1 VPDKPVWTMD
11 QIIPALTGLHEK
23 WYTAPI
29 AFSFYEA
36 AHSNLSP
43 KPPNFSPLGEV
54 QRLAVREAFR
64 FVADIT
70 PLTFVEVADQAGEQP
85 WIRFF
90 NLHMV
95 AQWSGSADNR
105 VNEAYEPDAITG
117 SDIAFNLYMMN
128 QRGFYQLGD
137 WKTMII
143 MHEVLHALGLSH
155 PGPYNG
161 PGYNYQD
168 HALYAQDTTEFTVMS
183 YWTADNSGADHVA
196 GAEQKIY
203 RSAAPLLHD
212 IAALQHLYGA
222 NMATRAGDTVY
233 GFNSTAGRAVYDI
246 AQNAHPV
253 FSIWDGGG
261 NDTLDLSGF
270 ASRSRIDLAPGA
282 FSDADGMTRNLS
294 IAFGVTI
301 ENAKGGA
308 GADRISGNSAANRIE
323 GGGGTDWLDGG
334 AGGDTF
340 VFASLAD
347 SHIYQRRSDGK
358 KYAPDL
364 ISDFKSG
371 EDRIDVSGIDAV
383 WGTPQNDAFELIGAA
398 AFSGRAGELRW
409 EVGAGIVHVF
419 GDVDG
424 DLNADLLI
432 LLRTDSIAAG
442 DFIV

>member
-1 VPDKPVWTMD
+1 MPDKPIWTMD
-11 QIIPALTGLHEK
+11 QIIPALTGLHSK
-23 WYTAPI
+23 WYSGTI
-29 AFSFYEA
+29 SYSFYEA
-36 AHSNLSP
+36 AHSNLEP

-64 FVADIT
+64 YVEDIT
-70 PLTFVEVADQAGEQP
+70 PLKFVEVADQAGQQP

-90 NLHMV
+90 NVHVL

-105 VNEAYEPDAITG
+105 TDPAFDPDGITG
-117 SDIAFNLYMMN
+117 SDIAFNTYMMN
-128 QRGFYQLGD
+128 QRGLYRLGD
-137 WKTMII
+137 WNTMIV

-161 PGYNYQD
+161 PGYNYGD
-168 HALYAQDTTEFTVMS
+168 HAIYTQDTNEYTVMS
-183 YWTADNSGADHVA
+183 YWTAENSGADHSA
-196 GAEQKIY
+196 ADSKLY

-222 NMATRAGDTVY
+222 NSATRAGDTVY

-270 ASRSRIDLAPGA
+270 ATPSRIDLRAGA
-282 FSDADGMTRNLS
+282 FSDADTMTRNIS
-294 IAFGVTI
+294 IAFGTTI
-301 ENAKGGA
+301 ENARGGA
-308 GADRISGNSAANRIE
+308 GADRISGNEAGNRLE
-323 GGGGTDWLDGG
+323 GGRGIDWLDGG

-340 VFASLAD
+340 VFATLAD
-347 SHIYQRRSDGK
+347 SHVYQRRSDGK

-364 ISDFKSG
+364 ISDFRSG

-383 WGTPQNDAFELIGAA
+383 WGTAGNDAFTLIGAG
-398 AFSGRAGELRW
+398 AFSGSAGELRW
-409 EVGAGIVHVF
+409 EKGAGIVHVF

-424 DLNADLLI
+424 DRNADLLI
-432 LLRTDSIAAG
+432 VLQADAIAAG
-442 DFIV
+442 DFIL